1 MATPCV
7 ALCNGP
13 NTHCPSVRNN
23 AICLFFFRSWPNCC
37 SPLGLDYPYVTAL
50 LPDQSIQV
58 HDIES
63 QEIAQV
69 LPPPPP
75 PSLNATSPAALLSAE
90 RRALAM
96 SSSGFLVPLQQRPE
110 KLVLTKVNLLSR
122 NAEPGG
128 REVVPADDETEVEGY
143 DL

>member
-1 MATPCV
+1 MGTPCV

-13 NTHCPSVRNN
+13 NTHCPSVRDN
-23 AICLFFFRSWPNCC
+23 AICLFFCSWPNCC

-58 HDIES
+58 HDIDS

>member
-1 MATPCV
+1 MPYV
-7 ALCNGP
+7 FFVRGLIVV
-13 NTHCPSVRNN
+13 CP
-23 AICLFFFRSWPNCC
+23 
-37 SPLGLDYPYVTAL
+37 GLDYPYVTAL

-69 LPPPPP
+69 VPPPPP
-75 PSLNATSPAALLSAE
+75 PSLNAMSPAALLSAE

-128 REVVPADDETEVEGY
+128 REVVPADGTEVEGY